1 MSALPRSRL
10 RTPHFALGVFLFAAA
25 VLLFAG
31 TARADMLTVSP
42 DGVLLKDGT
51 PYRGI
56 GANLSDA
63 FLRHWEHP
71 GDLTYDRDFATLE
84 AEGIPFA
91 RVFATYWE
99 PDAMMEYINH
109 REDYLAKLDGVIASA
124 EKRHV
129 GLILSLFWWDAAV
142 PDLVHE
148 PRSAWGDPDSKTIA
162 FMRDYTRTIVSRHKD
177 SPNVWA
183 WEFGNEF
190 SLQADLP
197 NAADWRPR
205 INTYFGWPKKRTKA
219 DDLTTSMILVAF
231 TEFGKTVREI
241 DPKRAITTGN
251 GCPRAMADLQRRTLQ
266 WGKPDSR
273 AQFRANLAL
282 VNPAPIDTLGIHLYR
297 SDLADRFGLSH
308 ATYGDLLA
316 EAMKAAA
323 AEKKPLLVLEFG
335 SSLGHDGLNTPD
347 AVRKDFEVKLKAVVD
362 NRVPLSAF
370 WGVSSSISYGSDEY
384 TVSRE
389 KGLGYM
395 FDAIKAAN
403 AEIATQLAGEQ
414 RVTNV
419 LPQFE
424 AAVKTADRDAIRA
437 LQTLLSDRGYK
448 PGAIDGSYGDATRR
462 ALTACIAAGACLV
475 NDAPDARKSP

>member
-1 MSALPRSRL
+1 
-10 RTPHFALGVFLFAAA
+10 
-25 VLLFAG
+25 
-31 TARADMLTVSP
+31 MLTVSP

-91 RVFATYWE
+91 RVFATYFE
-99 PDAMMEYINH
+99 PDAMMEYVNN
-109 REDYLAKLDGVIASA
+109 REDYLAKLDGVVASA
-124 EKRHV
+124 EKHHV

-162 FMRDYTRTIVSRHKD
+162 FMRDYTRTIATRYKD
-177 SPNVWA
+177 SPTVWA

-190 SLQADLP
+190 SLSADLP
-197 NAADWRPR
+197 NAVDWRPH
-205 INTYFGWPKKRTKA
+205 INTYFGWPDKRTKA

-241 DPKRAITTGN
+241 DPIRAITTGN
-251 GCPRAMADLQRRTLQ
+251 ACPRAMADLQRRTLK
-266 WGKPDSR
+266 WGKPDTR
-273 AQFRANLAL
+273 AQFRANLTL
-282 VNPAPIDTLGIHLYR
+282 VNPDPINTLSMHLYR
-297 SDLADRFGLSH
+297 GDLVDRFGRSY
-308 ATYGDLLA
+308 ATYGDLLT
-316 EAMKAAA
+316 EAMKAATT
-323 AEKKPLLVLEFG
+323 EKKPLFVLEFG
-335 SSLGHDGLNTPD
+335 SSLGHDGLNTLD
-347 AVRKDFEVKLKAVVD
+347 AVRKDFEVKVRAIVD
-362 NRVPLSAF
+362 CRVSIAAF

-384 TVSRE
+384 MVSRE

-395 FDAIKAAN
+395 FDAIRAAN
-403 AEIATQLAGEQ
+403 AEITAQLEGAQ
-414 RVTNV
+414 RIADF

-424 AAVKTADRDAIRA
+424 ATLKTADRDAIRA
-437 LQTLLSDRGYK
+437 LQTVLTDRGYK
-448 PGAIDGSYGDATRR
+448 PRGHRR
-462 ALTACIAAGACLV
+462 QLWCRDPAGADRLYRRGSMLV
-475 NDAPDARKSP
+475 RRCPRCEAVPLSWHNDRSSLNSNERPLSLKPANAQ

>member
-1 MSALPRSRL
+1 MFTLHQARRRVAHTGLSVLLIAA
-10 RTPHFALGVFLFAAA
+10 FVFLFSN
-25 VLLFAG
+25 V
-31 TARADMLTVSP
+31 ARADMLTVSTE
-42 DGVLLKDGT
+42 GVLLKDGE
-51 PYRGI
+51 PYRAI

-91 RVFATYWE
+91 RVFATYFE
-99 PDAMMEYINH
+99 PDAMMEYVNH
-109 REDYLAKLDGVIASA
+109 REDYLAKLDGVVASA
-124 EKRHV
+124 EKHHV
-129 GLILSLFWWDAAV
+129 GLIMSLFWWDAAV

-162 FMRDYTRTIVSRHKD
+162 FMRDYTRTIVSRYKD
-177 SPNVWA
+177 SPTVWA

-190 SLQADLP
+190 SLSADLP

-205 INTYFGWPKKRTKA
+205 INTYFGWPEKRTKA
-219 DDLTTSMILVAF
+219 DDLTTSMILFAF
-231 TEFGKTVREI
+231 AEFGKTVREI

-266 WGKPDSR
+266 WGKPDTR

-282 VNPAPIDTLGIHLYR
+282 VNPDPIDTLAIHLYR
-297 SDLADRFGLSH
+297 SDLADRFGRSY

-316 EAMKAAA
+316 EAMKAAT

-347 AVRKDFEVKLKAVVD
+347 AVRKDFEVKLRAIVD
-362 NRVPLSAF
+362 NRVPLSAL

-395 FDAIKAAN
+395 FDGIKAAN
-403 AEIATQLAGEQ
+403 AEIATQLAAEQ
-414 RVTNV
+414 RITDI

-424 AAVKTADRDAIRA
+424 ATSKTADRDAIRA
-437 LQTLLSDRGYK
+437 LQTLLTDRGFK
-448 PGAIDGSYGDATRR
+448 PGAADGRYGAATRQ

-475 NDAPDARKSP
+475 KGVRDVEPSP